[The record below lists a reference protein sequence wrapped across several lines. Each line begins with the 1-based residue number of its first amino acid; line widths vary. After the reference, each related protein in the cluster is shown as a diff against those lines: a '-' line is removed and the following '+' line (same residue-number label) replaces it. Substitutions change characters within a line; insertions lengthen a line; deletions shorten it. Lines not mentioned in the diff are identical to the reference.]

1 MFENTI
7 LRQIFWPERDEN
19 FKWLHNEELHGL
31 YRSPNTVRVIKPR
44 RSRWA
49 VYVAR
54 MEEVRSA
61 FKILTGTPTGKKHLG
76 RPWRRCEHN
85 IRMDLKG
92 VGINTR
98 NWVHSAQ
105 DRNYWRAVVNAALN
119 FWVP

>member
-54 MEEVRSA
+54 MKRGRTA
-61 FKILTGTPTGKKHLG
+61 FTTLTSKPTGRRSLG
-76 RPWRRCEHN
+76 RPRRRWEGN
-85 IRMDLKG
+85 IRINLKK
-92 VGINTR
+92 ISIITK
-98 NWVHSAQ
+98 NWIYPTQ
-105 DRNYWRAVVNAALN
+105 DRDNCRALVNAGLN
-119 FWVP
+119 LRVL